1 MLHMSL
7 AVVRAAMFIIFD
19 DTQQP
24 ATSKEKWKL
33 LMSETP
39 STTTN
44 VIRGWSPLQTPISS
58 HLPFSAAVEA
68 NGFVFVSGQASV
80 DDQGVIVS
88 GDFEQ
93 EMRRSMSNVQRIL
106 AAVGLDLGDVVRVTS
121 YVHDPAHLPQYNLL
135 YREYFSSPLPAR
147 TTITSCLSVALKF
160 EIDVIAVRRP

>member
-1 MLHMSL
+1 MLHMLL
-7 AVVRAAMFIIFD
+7 AVARVAMFIIFD

-39 STTTN
+39 PTTTN